1 MAPPAP
7 RVTAPVV
14 LGCCV
19 DAPRCALCNPPPAAP
34 TPELVAALLEHY
46 RARAAGLEAEVQVG
60 FFGGPPPADAWL
72 DALDGAPFACRV
84 RPDLL
89 TRADLARLL
98 SRGLQSLE
106 LDLLTW
112 DDAALRAIGRRHRGA
127 LARQQL
133 AAIRAAGVRAGVV
146 LAPGLP
152 GTDHGA
158 ALRDA
163 EQTVG
168 LVDFARVHPVLVLDR
183 SALRELHATGRY
195 APLDLAAAVTVCRGV
210 LDVLE
215 PAGIEVVRVGQQPGP
230 DGLGRA
236 VAGPR
241 HPALRQLVEARRR
254 LERLR
259 AALDDRHSGA
269 HVLIR
274 CAPGDETPTRGPRNQ
289 NLRALRAEFRL
300 ASLRIVADP
309 ALERGVTTIE
319 RLEKQ

>member
-1 MAPPAP
+1 M
-7 RVTAPVV
+7 
-14 LGCCV
+14 
-19 DAPRCALCNPPPAAP
+19 
-34 TPELVAALLEHY
+34 LEHY
-46 RARAAGLEAEVQVG
+46 RGRARGLAAEVQVG
-60 FFGGPPPADAWL
+60 FFGGPPPTDAWL
-72 DALDGAPFACRV
+72 DALDGAPFSCRV

-98 SRGLQSLE
+98 ARGLRSLE

-112 DDAALRAIGRRHRGA
+112 HDDALRAIGRRHRGA
-127 LARQQL
+127 LVRQQL
-133 AAIRAAGVRAGVV
+133 DALRSAGVRTGVV

-152 GTDHGA
+152 GTDHA
-158 ALRDA
+158 TAVRDA
-163 EQTVG
+163 EATIGRADYVR
-168 LVDFARVHPVLVLDR
+168 LHPVLVLDR
-183 SALRELHATGRY
+183 SALRELHASGRY
-195 APLDLAAAVTVCRGV
+195 VPLDLAAAVTVCRAV
-210 LDVLE
+210 LDILE
-215 PAGIEVVRVGQQPGP
+215 PAGVEVVRVGLQPGP

-259 AALDDRHSGA
+259 AALDDRHVGA
-269 HVLIR
+269 HVVVR

-309 ALERGVTTIE
+309 ALERGVTMIE
-319 RLEKQ
+319 RLETQ